1 MRARVMTFYVEVA
14 DMTGLVAS
22 LRSELPPIYASFSG
36 FRGLLVLE
44 RPDKRR
50 HIIALTLWEDDES
63 VKASESLAE
72 TIAERIAEAAGT
84 SVTRSIYN
92 VAGAIDIPAPKQ

>member
-1 MRARVMTFYVEVA
+1 MRARVMTFYVAAV
-14 DMTGLVAS
+14 DMTGLAAS
-22 LRSELPPIYASFSG
+22 LRSELPSIYASFEG

-44 RPDKRR
+44 SPDERR

-72 TIAERIAEAAGT
+72 TIADRIAESTGT

-92 VAGAIDIPAPKQ
+92 VAAAIDILDLEP

>member
-1 MRARVMTFYVEVA
+1 MTFYVEVA
-14 DMTGLVAS
+14 DMTAIVAA
-22 LRSELPPIYASFSG
+22 LRSELPPVYASFDG

-44 RPDKRR
+44 GPDERR

-72 TIAERIAEAAGT
+72 SIADRIAEAAGT

-92 VAGAIDIPAPKQ
+92 VAGAIDILAPNQ

>member
-1 MRARVMTFYVEVA
+1 MTFYVEGS

-22 LRSELPPIYASFSG
+22 LRSELPPLYASCEG

-44 RPDKRR
+44 KPDERR
-50 HIIALTLWEDDES
+50 HVIALTLWEDDES
-63 VKASESLAE
+63 VKASEGLAE
-72 TIAERIAEAAGT
+72 TLAGRIAEAAGT

-92 VAGAIDIPAPKQ
+92 VAGAIDIPAPRQ